1 PPLRQRWVRLVER
14 LQQHRGSVRRPPCAR
29 GPPHPGGDAPTAP
42 ERAMKLRTSTL
53 VRAEATRTRIRPMR
67 ALVVTM
73 LLATAIP
80 ALASTAIQMDVPAL
94 TAHATE
100 VVHGRIVSSVPGWTG
115 DHRRIVTRVE
125 VEVLETWK
133 GTVAG
138 KLTVVQPGGEVDG
151 IGQRVSGVAE
161 LGPGEEVVLFLER
174 TGPNHRVVGL

>member
-1 PPLRQRWVRLVER
+1 
-14 LQQHRGSVRRPPCAR
+14 
-29 GPPHPGGDAPTAP
+29 
-42 ERAMKLRTSTL
+42 
-53 VRAEATRTRIRPMR
+53 MR

-174 TGPNHRVVGL
+174 TGPNHRVVGLAQGVYRVSTAAGTRQAVPASLEGLDLVAPAGPAPAARRALSLPQLREAVQAAR